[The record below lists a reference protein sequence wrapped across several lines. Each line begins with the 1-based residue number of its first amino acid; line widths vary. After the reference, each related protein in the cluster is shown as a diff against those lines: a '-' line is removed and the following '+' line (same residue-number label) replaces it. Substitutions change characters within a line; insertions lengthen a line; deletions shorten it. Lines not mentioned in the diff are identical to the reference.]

1 MFKVMMKLCLQGMGC
16 VLGSVLLWAVFLLVV
31 VSLDTCVDGERFD
44 PYSKRP
50 AAGGGVGNS
59 LPPSFGF

>member
-1 MFKVMMKLCLQGMGC
+1 MFMVMFKLCLQGVGC
-16 VLGSVLLWAVFLLVV
+16 VLGSVLLWAAFLLVV

-50 AAGGGVGNS
+50 SQGE
-59 LPPSFGF
+59 F

>member
-1 MFKVMMKLCLQGMGC
+1 MVMFKLCLQGVGC
-16 VLGSVLLWAVFLLVV
+16 VLGSVLLWAAFLLVV

-50 AAGGGVGNS
+50 AGGVVGNS
-59 LPPSFGF
+59 LPPTFGF